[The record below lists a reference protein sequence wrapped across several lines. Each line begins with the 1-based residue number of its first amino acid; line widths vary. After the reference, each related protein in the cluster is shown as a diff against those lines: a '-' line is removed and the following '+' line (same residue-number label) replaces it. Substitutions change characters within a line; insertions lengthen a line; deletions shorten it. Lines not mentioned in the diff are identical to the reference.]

1 MPTKIGR
8 GIIYARSSF
17 LEGMAQVFDLGG
29 TLSVY
34 DFGSRE
40 REREIAA
47 EARKAEAEARRAEA
61 EARKAE
67 AEARKAEFETR
78 RPDDETR
85 GADDAVWKID
95 PEAMRSDWLEGV
107 DEMRVEVG
115 DYNYYRI
122 IKTTKTKP
130 KPADEAEPEG

>member
-29 TLSVY
+29 TLSAH
-34 DFGSRE
+34 DFGPRE

-47 EARKAEAEARRAEA
+47 EARKAEA

-78 RPDDETR
+78 R
-85 GADDAVWKID
+85 ADDAVWKID

-115 DYNYYRI
+115 DFNYYRI

-130 KPADEAEPEG
+130 ADEAEPES

>member
-29 TLSVY
+29 TLSAY
-34 DFGSRE
+34 DFGPGE
-40 REREIAA
+40 REREIA
-47 EARKAEAEARRAEA
+47 AEARRAEA

-78 RPDDETR
+78 RADDETR
-85 GADDAVWKID
+85 RADDAVWKID

-115 DYNYYRI
+115 DFNYYRI

-130 KPADEAEPEG
+130 KPADEAEPES

>member
-1 MPTKIGR
+1 MPTKRGR

-29 TLSVY
+29 TLSAY
-34 DFGSRE
+34 DFGPGE

-47 EARKAEAEARRAEA
+47 EARKAEAEAR
-61 EARKAE
+61 KAE
-67 AEARKAEFETR
+67 AEARKSEFETR
-78 RPDDETR
+78 RS
-85 GADDAVWKID
+85 DAESPKTDGVVWKID

-115 DYNYYRI
+115 DYGYYRI
-122 IKTTKTKP
+122 VKTTKTKP
-130 KPADEAEPEG
+130 ADEAKSES

>member
-8 GIIYARSSF
+8 GLIYARSSF

-29 TLSVY
+29 TLSAY
-34 DFGSRE
+34 DFGPGE

-67 AEARKAEFETR
+67 AEARKSEFETR
-78 RPDDETR
+78 RADDESR
-85 GADDAVWKID
+85 KADDAVWKID
-95 PEAMRSDWLEGV
+95 AEAMRPDWLEGV
-107 DEMRVEVG
+107 DEMHVEVG
-115 DYNYYRI
+115 DYNYFRI
-122 IKTTKTKP
+122 VKTTKTKP
-130 KPADEAEPEG
+130 ADEAKSES